1 MERHFETLS
10 HALGQ
15 YVGSNP
21 TARLLPECFLWYLCT
36 HSLKAIHQSFRFSRQ
51 ASKFYFHQFIA
62 SMLKITAKIWV
73 WILMNSHISFL
84 HISTI
89 QLTIAGSKRVKNP
102 SELSYFVYTDT
113 NLWQI
118 PGITVIHDVPE
129 DSCWKS
135 HLHHPGYLK
144 PYNGLATSHFTGL
157 MPVSLAARNLG
168 TNHTG
173 G

>member
-1 MERHFETLS
+1 
-10 HALGQ
+10 
-15 YVGSNP
+15 
-21 TARLLPECFLWYLCT
+21 
-36 HSLKAIHQSFRFSRQ
+36 
-51 ASKFYFHQFIA
+51 
-62 SMLKITAKIWV
+62 
-73 WILMNSHISFL
+73 MNSHISFL